1 MSKLRLT
8 RHNRRREHRSFH
20 TEGGNEAP
28 LTLVPLTFF
37 SSYQLLCNK
46 PPQVSVASSN
56 IQFII
61 FGSCSGVQISGG
73 AWLDNSLA
81 PGSINWGHLMVF
93 SWHLG
98 WAAGSQMALLLDLV
112 SKKGRLDLLSKKG
125 RRKDWNW
132 TTGPTRSLSI
142 TSMAAQNSQRWEMQV
157 VSFFLKA
164 WVWTGIASLP
174 LYICIWLTTF

>member
-1 MSKLRLT
+1 MTHKKRIHAVSELILT
-8 RHNRRREHRSFH
+8 RHNRKSKHKSFH

-28 LTLVPLTFF
+28 LTLMPLTFF

-46 PPQVSVASSN
+46 SPQDSGASSN

-61 FGSCSGVQISGG
+61 FDSCSGVQISGR

-98 WAAGSQMALLLDLV
+98 WAAESQIALL
-112 SKKGRLDLLSKKG
+112 LDLLSKKG
-125 RRKDWNW
+125 RLGLAEAAGR
-132 TTGPTRSLSI
+132 GPTRSVSS
-142 TSMAAQNSQRWEMQV
+142 TSTAAQGSQRQEVQV
-157 VSFFLKA
+157 ASFFLKA
-164 WVWTGIASLP
+164 WVWTGIAPLP
-174 LYICIWLTTF
+174 LYICI

>member
-8 RHNRRREHRSFH
+8 RHNRRREHKSFH

-28 LTLVPLTFF
+28 LTLMPLTFF

-98 WAAGSQMALLLDLV
+98 WAAGSQMALLLDLL

-125 RRKDWNW
+125 RRKDWNC
-132 TTGPTRSLSI
+132 GPEDQPGAFPSPAWQLRAPKDEKCKLS
-142 TSMAAQNSQRWEMQV
+142 
-157 VSFFLKA
+157 VSSSKPGFGLA
-164 WVWTGIASLP
+164 
-174 LYICIWLTTF
+174 